1 MATTSRR
8 ARLLTV
14 QELLNSQR
22 EIVPP
27 RCSHCGRDAADR
39 DHELVQQALRVRIR
53 VLEARMAELEGRLAG
68 KT

>member
-8 ARLLTV
+8 ARLISL

-22 EIVPP
+22 ETGPV
-27 RCSHCGRDAADR
+27 RCSHCGDAADR

-53 VLEARMAELEGRLAG
+53 VLEARVSELEARLS
-68 KT
+68 

>member
-8 ARLLTV
+8 ARLISL

-22 EIVPP
+22 ETGQV
-27 RCSHCGRDAADR
+27 RCSHCGDSADR

-53 VLEARMAELEGRLAG
+53 VLEARLSELEARLS
-68 KT
+68 